1 MQKLPFLVETIL
13 QRGEGAF
20 WIEFF
25 SYYGVFNHACDTTE
39 WLSPFRTKGL
49 MILITAFDVNGSCG
63 IRYAYCRM
71 RPSDFQPLIREGAR

>member
-1 MQKLPFLVETIL
+1 MQKLPFLVETIS

-49 MILITAFDVNGSCG
+49 MILITAFDVNGHAESGMHTVGCG
-63 IRYAYCRM
+63 LRIFS
-71 RPSDFQPLIREGAR
+71 P